1 MSHEH
6 NIMRNKMV
14 VDDQMRLVVML
25 KTNEV
30 EFIQVEVDP

>member
-1 MSHEH
+1 
-6 NIMRNKMV
+6 MRNKMV

>member
-1 MSHEH
+1 
-6 NIMRNKMV
+6 MRNKMV

-30 EFIQVEVDP
+30 EFIQVEVVP